1 VILVITF
8 LFTSFVHA
16 KAILITIWV
25 GGVLLAAKYQGSN
38 IDGELYDALAK
49 NRTQGSQWYRVK
61 VEFDGDEVTIY
72 LPPGLPHGG
81 SIRLDLDDEK
91 IDDPSDIDARDGES
105 GDWWTV
111 DVDGLEE

>member
-1 VILVITF
+1 MILVVTF

-25 GGVLLAAKYQGSN
+25 GSVLLAAEYQGSN
-38 IDGELYDALAK
+38 IDGEQYDALAK
-49 NRTQGSQWYRVK
+49 NRTQGSQWYRLK

-72 LPPGLPHGG
+72 LPDGGL
-81 SIRLDLDDEK
+81 IRLDLDDEE
-91 IDDPSDIDARDGES
+91 IDDTSDIDARDGES

-111 DVDGLEE
+111 DVDGL

>member
-1 VILVITF
+1 MILVITF

-25 GGVLLAAKYQGSN
+25 GSVLLAAEYQGSN
-38 IDGELYDALAK
+38 IDGEQYDALAK

-72 LPPGLPHGG
+72 LPDGGL
-81 SIRLDLDDEK
+81 IRLDLDDEQ
-91 IDDPSDIDARDGES
+91 IDDSSDIDARDGES

-111 DVDGLEE
+111 DVDGL